1 MQLTRKARIFSASEK
16 TGSLLL
22 AALFALAGCAAPP
35 LTPEQKA
42 LNKAYD
48 AISSGKAGSNIKK

>member
-1 MQLTRKARIFSASEK
+1 MKLEFSIRN
-16 TGSLLL
+16 LLL
-22 AALFALAGCAAPP
+22 TAALLALAGCAVAP

-48 AISSGKAGSNIKK
+48 AISSGKAGSSIKK

>member
-1 MQLTRKARIFSASEK
+1 MQFTRKARASRN
-16 TGSLLL
+16 LLL
-22 AALFALAGCAAPP
+22 IATLVALAGCAAPP

-48 AISSGKAGSNIKK
+48 AISSGKPDSSIKK